1 MIQTKQFLPN
11 QSIGIA
17 YVVSMIAPRYDLF
30 NSNSHGT
37 RCAGV
42 VSMIP
47 QNRKCGV
54 GAAYHARI
62 GGIRCLDGDVS
73 DIVEANSLAF
83 RNDYID
89 IYSASWGPSDGNKVD

>member
-1 MIQTKQFLPN
+1 MI
-11 QSIGIA
+11 
-17 YVVSMIAPRYDLF
+17 IAPRYDMF

-47 QNRKCGV
+47 QNKKCGV

-83 RNDYID
+83 RNEYID
-89 IYSASWGPSDGNKVD
+89 IYSASWGPSDGKLFASWWTNFGFTHSLCRRYDS